1 MKKAKNLVLTLLVI
15 LFSVFTLIPLINA
28 EETTNNNEKLNA
40 SKKAIKT
47 DELGIYDIEITVP
60 GIDSEEK
67 HDEIILMVDGS
78 YSGDDEWEDM
88 KATII
93 KIAETTLNGA
103 GNTQLTLMAFG
114 MSDNEVIVHAKTVEE
129 VEAVLGNLPGTLL
142 AGVSSTNNEAGFDGV
157 LSYIENHDSTLNNV
171 HVIYISDGNV
181 NTDET
186 PYNYYNW
193 RENPWLIYSPERTI
207 NDNLSME
214 VEWYLYGGKLSPAFI
229 EIFGDTNPEEAV
241 ANATDEQKNAWVEL
255 VWDYVYQEN
264 NLNPTKEYSVATMEK
279 AFLNY
284 DKKYNCYIEWLYYY
298 SAYGRTYPN
307 RYSRTPISA
316 DNLAANEKVQK
327 LYIVDY
333 DGETGWMKNDI
344 KSEKKE
350 YVYSS
355 TGISGLLKALEGVL
369 TDLSSTTY
377 YNPEITDYTSK
388 WVNIVDVNNDG
399 TINEKDITVTNKGTI
414 VENAN
419 VKVTEITDETNTN
432 GKLYKIEWSIK
443 EGMLV
448 ASDNYKLTYK
458 VKVDTQEEGYDTK
471 NKIEANTKV
480 VLTYDEVKNNEVQQV
495 DVLGEVIKIDPVIQ
509 KENIIIIEKIDE
521 EGNPLT
527 GSNFDIKSSEGT
539 TNYKKEYSV
548 DGINWTTT
556 YNDKVSFFRLSGLY
570 DYEYVIYES
579 LVPENYIGTEE
590 FTIDYTNQEGQTTTL
605 KVTNETDG
613 TGSTEIL
620 PPDTNTEGNYLI
632 VLITSITFLLLVI
645 SLKKEILN

>member
-1 MKKAKNLVLTLLVI
+1 MKKMKNVFLFIIVI
-15 LFSVFTLIPLINA
+15 LLAVFSLIPSISA
-28 EETTNNNEKLNA
+28 TETKEKLSA
-40 SKKAIKT
+40 SKRAIKT
-47 DELGIYDIEITVP
+47 DELGIYDIVISVP
-60 GIDSEEK
+60 GVDSEEK

-93 KIAETTLNGA
+93 KIAETTLNGE

-114 MSDNEVIVHAKTVEE
+114 MGDNEVIVHAKSVEE
-129 VEAVLGNLPGTLL
+129 VESVLGNLPGSLL
-142 AGVSSTNNEAGFDGV
+142 RGVSSTNNEAGFNGV
-157 LSYIENHDSTLNNV
+157 LNYIENHDNTLNQV
-171 HVIYISDGNV
+171 QVIYISDGNV

-186 PYNYYNW
+186 PHNYYNW
-193 RENPWLIYSPERTI
+193 RQNPWLRYKPAIIIDE
-207 NDNLSME
+207 NLYTE
-214 VEWYLYGGKLSPAFI
+214 VAYYKDGGSLSPAFV
-229 EIFGDTNPEEAV
+229 EVFGNENPEEILTT
-241 ANATDEQKNAWVEL
+241 ATDEQKNTWVDL
-255 VWDYVYQEN
+255 VWKQVYEES
-264 NLNPTKEYSVATMEK
+264 NLNPEKEYSVSRIEK
-279 AFLNY
+279 AFLDY
-284 DKKYNCYIEWLYYY
+284 DDKHNSYIKYLYYY
-298 SAYGRTYPN
+298 SAYGRSYPN
-307 RYSRTPISA
+307 RYTRTPASA

-350 YVYSS
+350 YIYSA
-355 TGISGLLKALEGVL
+355 TGISGLLTSLEGVL

-388 WVNIVDVNNDG
+388 WVDIVDVNEDG
-399 TINEKDITVTNKGTI
+399 IINEKDITVTNQGKL

-419 VKVTEITDETNTN
+419 VKVTEITDQDNTN

-458 VKVDTQEEGYDTK
+458 VRVDTQEKGY
-471 NKIEANTKV
+471 NSNNNLEANSQV
-480 VLTYDEVKNNEVQQV
+480 ILTYDEGKNNQLQQTNV
-495 DVLGEVIKIDPVIQ
+495 IGEVVKIDPVTQ

-527 GSNFDIKSSEGT
+527 GANFDIKSETGLI
-539 TNYKKEYSV
+539 NYKKEYSI
-548 DGINWTTT
+548 DGINWTST
-556 YNDKVSFFRLSGLY
+556 YNDKVTYFRLSGLY
-570 DYEYVIYES
+570 DYEYVVYES
-579 LVPENYIGTEE
+579 TVPKDYLGTEDI
-590 FTIDYTNQEGQTTTL
+590 TIDFINKEGQTTKI
-605 KVTNETDG
+605 KVTNEKEG

-620 PPDTNTEGNYLI
+620 PPDTNTEDIYLI
-632 VLITSITFLLLVI
+632 PVITSLTLLLLVV

>member
-1 MKKAKNLVLTLLVI
+1 MKKMKNVFLFIIVIVLAV
-15 LFSVFTLIPLINA
+15 FSLIPSISA
-28 EETTNNNEKLNA
+28 TETKEKLSA
-40 SKKAIKT
+40 SKRTIKT
-47 DELGIYDIEITVP
+47 DELGIYDIVISVP
-60 GIDSEEK
+60 GVDSEEK

-93 KIAETTLNGA
+93 KIAETTLNGE

-114 MSDNEVIVHAKTVEE
+114 MGDNEVIVHAKSVEE
-129 VEAVLGNLPGTLL
+129 VESVLGNLPGSLL
-142 AGVSSTNNEAGFDGV
+142 RGVSSTNNEAGFNGV
-157 LSYIENHDSTLNNV
+157 LKYIENHDNTLNDV

-193 RENPWLIYSPERTI
+193 RQNPWLRYSPERTI
-207 NDNLSME
+207 NDNLNME

-229 EIFGDTNPEEAV
+229 EVFGETSPEEAV
-241 ANATDEQKNAWVEL
+241 ANATDEQKNTWVDL
-255 VWDYVYQEN
+255 VWKQVYEES
-264 NLNPTKEYSVATMEK
+264 NLNPEKEYSVSRIEK
-279 AFLNY
+279 AFLDY
-284 DKKYNCYIEWLYYY
+284 DDKHNSYIKYLYYY
-298 SAYGRTYPN
+298 SAYGRSYPN
-307 RYSRTPISA
+307 RYTRTPASA

-350 YVYSS
+350 YIYSA
-355 TGISGLLKALEGVL
+355 TGISGLLTALEGVL

-388 WVNIVDVNNDG
+388 WVDIVDVNEDG
-399 TINEKDITVTNKGTI
+399 TIDEKDITVTNQGKL

-419 VKVTEITDETNTN
+419 VKVTEITDSENTN

-458 VKVDTQEEGYDTK
+458 VRVDTQEKGY
-471 NKIEANTKV
+471 NSNNPLEANSQV
-480 VLTYDEVKNNEVQQV
+480 ILTYDEGKNNQLQQTNV
-495 DVLGEVIKIDPVIQ
+495 IGEVVKIDPVTQ

-527 GSNFDIKSSEGT
+527 GANFDIKSETGLI
-539 TNYKKEYSV
+539 NYKKEYSI
-548 DGINWTTT
+548 DGINWTST
-556 YNDKVSFFRLSGLY
+556 YNDKVTYFRLSGLY
-570 DYEYVIYES
+570 DYEYVVYES
-579 LVPENYIGTEE
+579 TVPKDYLGTEDI
-590 FTIDYTNQEGQTTTL
+590 TIDFINKEGQTTKI
-605 KVTNETDG
+605 KVTNEKEG

-620 PPDTNTEGNYLI
+620 PPDTNTEEMYLI
-632 VLITSITFLLLVI
+632 PVITSLTLLLLVV